1 MNFTTIL
8 KQYGLTEKQA
18 KIYLACLEL
27 GAASVQKISH
37 KAGLARSTTYEIL
50 EYLQRQGFVT
60 TFRKKKSLH
69 FSAEEP
75 ERLLALA
82 KNKITTLEQALPEL
96 RAISGEARIR
106 PTVRFYQGI
115 DGMKIVLEEILA
127 EAKELQAFGSADD
140 LFRTLPDF
148 HKFVE
153 KRKKKKIPVRVILRD
168 SEKARERQQ
177 SGQKDLRVVRLIS
190 DQYQFH
196 GLIYVWNNKIAQL
209 SFQKDLVALVIESEV
224 LADTQRAMFESLWD
238 SVE

>member
-1 MNFTTIL
+1 MNLNNTL

-50 EYLQRQGFVT
+50 ENLQQQGFVT

-69 FSAEEP
+69 FTAEEP

-106 PTVRFYQGI
+106 PTVRFYQGTS
-115 DGMKIVLEEILA
+115 GMRIVLNEILE
-127 EAKELQAFGSADD
+127 EAKELLAFNSVDD
-140 LFRTLPDF
+140 LFAILPEF
-148 HKFVE
+148 PKFVE

-168 SEKARERQQ
+168 SKRARERQR
-177 SGQKDLRVVRLIS
+177 SGQKDLRAVRIIS

-196 GLIYVWNNKIAQL
+196 GLIYVWSNKIAQFSL
-209 SFQKDLVALVIESEV
+209 KKDLVVLVIESDV
-224 LADTQRAMFESLWD
+224 LANTQRAMFEALWE